1 MHLKFIKTHISAQS
15 QRSNFIIPSVRVHN
29 RIDIDTNHREEDD
42 WEGGVIREDSVLYSA
57 NMRIKSIASKFN
69 STFSAHKTY
78 ESKIYLNYL
87 SPQKCAKT
95 DVQQSWI

>member
-15 QRSNFIIPSVRVHN
+15 QQSNFIIPSVRVHN

-42 WEGGVIREDSVLYSA
+42 WEGGVICEDSVLYSA

-69 STFSAHKTY
+69 IFCPQNLRIKDIF
-78 ESKIYLNYL
+78 KLFI
-87 SPQKCAKT
+87 SPEMC
-95 DVQQSWI
+95 